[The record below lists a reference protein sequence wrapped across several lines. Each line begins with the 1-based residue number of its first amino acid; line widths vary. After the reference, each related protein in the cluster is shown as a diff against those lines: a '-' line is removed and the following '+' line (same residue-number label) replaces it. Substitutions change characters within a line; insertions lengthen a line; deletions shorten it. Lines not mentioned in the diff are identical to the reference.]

1 MVFSGD
7 EVVLRRLEKLKR
19 RAAALESAVEQLMAE
34 MELDKNTSGMMENKK
49 KDLVRD
55 RMKSLFDANIRFKNL
70 TRNYKRWKGLPIRAE
85 QNYLYPQ

>member
-1 MVFSGD
+1 MLFSGD

-34 MELDKNTSGMMENKK
+34 MELDKNTSGRMENKK
-49 KDLVRD
+49 KVLVRD

-70 TRNYKRWKGLPIRAE
+70 TRNYKRWKLSSR
-85 QNYLYPQ
+85 NL